1 MEFGDIARPP
11 GELVD
16 GFGKLATSTIAN
28 ALDDVGIAGVMP
40 FIKSVAPGARCVGP
54 AVTVRQ
60 ITGAYGTF
68 PPEDFRVGHMIDA
81 AGEGD
86 VIVVDNGG
94 NPVSTWG
101 GMASYAA
108 TLKGI
113 AGVVVD
119 GGVRDLEEI
128 VEFGFPVFARHLVPT
143 CGRTR
148 LRVEAI
154 NVTVAVDGVAVRP
167 GDIMVADG
175 TGIVRVPADRARE
188 VLDLARRFER
198 DDRQA
203 IEEMRNGLS
212 FTEAL
217 RKFKK
222 I

>member
-1 MEFGDIARPP
+1 MDVGEIQRPRA
-11 GELVD
+11 ELID
-16 GFGKLATSTIAN
+16 GFRDLATSTIAN
-28 ALDDVGIAGVMP
+28 ALDDVGVHGVMP
-40 FIKSVAPGARCVGP
+40 YIKSVAPGMRCVGP

-60 ITGAYGTF
+60 ITGALGTF
-68 PPEDFRVGHMIDA
+68 PPGDFRVGHMIDA
-81 AGEGD
+81 AQSGD
-86 VIVVDNGG
+86 IIVVANDG

-113 AGVVVD
+113 AGLVVD
-119 GGVRDLEEI
+119 GGARDLEEI

-148 LRVEAI
+148 LRVDAI

-167 GDIMVADG
+167 GDIIVADG
-175 TGIVRVPADRARE
+175 TGIVCVPAARAEE
-188 VLDLARRFER
+188 VLALARRFDR

-203 IEEMRNGLS
+203 VEEMKNGLT

-217 RKFKK
+217 KKFTK

>member
-1 MEFGDIARPP
+1 MELGDIARPAA
-11 GELVD
+11 ELVD
-16 GFGKLATSTIAN
+16 GFKKLATSTIAN
-28 ALDDVGIAGVMP
+28 ALDDVGIDGVMP
-40 FIKSVAPGARCVGP
+40 FIKSVAPGLRCVGP
-54 AVTVRQ
+54 AITVRQ
-60 ITGAYGTF
+60 ITGALGTF

-81 AGEGD
+81 AGNGD
-86 VIVVDNGG
+86 IIVVDNGG

-113 AGVVVD
+113 AGLVVD

-128 VEFGFPVFARHLVPT
+128 VEFGFPVFSRHLVPT

-148 LRVEAI
+148 LRVDAI
-154 NVTVAVDGVAVRP
+154 NVTVAVDGVAVNP
-167 GDIMVADG
+167 GDIIVADG

-188 VLDLARRFER
+188 VLELARRFER

-203 IEEMRNGLS
+203 VEEMRNGLS